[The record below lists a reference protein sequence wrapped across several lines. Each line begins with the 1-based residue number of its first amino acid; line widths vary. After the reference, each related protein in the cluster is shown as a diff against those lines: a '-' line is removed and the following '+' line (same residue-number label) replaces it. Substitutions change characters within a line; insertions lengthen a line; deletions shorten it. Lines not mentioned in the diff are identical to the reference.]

1 MPRDASDTR
10 RRILEAAVAE
20 FAEHGIAGAR
30 MERIAR
36 EARANKRA
44 IYEQFGDKTE
54 LFTIVLANQLERL
67 AHAVRLRPEDVPG
80 YVGELFDYCA
90 ANPRLVRLVQWEA
103 LWFAPRQAPNFA
115 QRAGGYAAKIEAI
128 AAAQRAGAITDELPA
143 ERVLMLLVGLAEW
156 TLYVPQLAQMILGA
170 DPASA
175 EQRARHRETLVATAR
190 RMLVVRARE

>member
-10 RRILEAAVAE
+10 RRILDAAVEE

-30 MERIAR
+30 VERIAGR
-36 EARANKRA
+36 ARANKRA

-54 LFTIVLANQLERL
+54 LFTIVLANELDRL

-115 QRAGGYAAKIEAI
+115 QRAGGYATKIEAI
-128 AAAQRAGAITDELPA
+128 AAAQRAGLITDEFSA

-156 TLYVPQLAQMILGA
+156 TLYVPQLAQMILGD
-170 DPASA
+170 DPAGA
-175 EQRARHRETLVATAR
+175 EQRARHREALVATAR
-190 RMLVVRARE
+190 RMLAV